1 MRNKTL
7 MTLVA
12 LLMAFTASAQIELLY
27 HYTDN
32 PEEANMRNVIDRNK
46 KLFWMDGDDDPCFDI
61 TNYSKNGNK
70 ESFTLIEKEDSGYG
84 KKETVKVN
92 TELGSAGQTVKI
104 TYKYSYSKTPETYN
118 VTNETDVREHNR
130 LVRYFNGLAGNPPEQ
145 GVINEGLSVGGGDDS
160 PAPTVATP
168 SEVNEANKVT
178 DTAKDAVNKVK
189 GLFKKKK

>member
-1 MRNKTL
+1 ML
-7 MTLVA
+7 FLAVA
-12 LLMAFTASAQIELLY
+12 TAASAQVEFF
-27 HYTDN
+27 YTTFG
-32 PEEANMRNVIDRNK
+32 RNVICRDK
-46 KLFWMDGDDDPCFDI
+46 KLFWMDGDDDPCYNI

-70 ESFTLIEKEDSGYG
+70 ESFTLIEKESSGYG
-84 KKETVKVN
+84 EAITVKVN

-130 LVRYFNGLAGNPPEQ
+130 LVRYFNELAGNPPEQ
-145 GVINEGLSVGGGDDS
+145 GVINEGLSVGGGDSS
-160 PAPTVATP
+160 PAPAVETP

>member
-32 PEEANMRNVIDRNK
+32 PKEAYMRNVIDRNK
-46 KLFWMDGDDDPCFDI
+46 KLFWMDGDDDPCYNI

-70 ESFTLIEKEDSGYG
+70 ESFTLIEKESSGYG
-84 KKETVKVN
+84 EAITVKVN

-130 LVRYFNGLAGNPPEQ
+130 LVRYYNELAGNPPEQ
-145 GVINEGLSVGGGDDS
+145 GVINEGLSVGGGDSS
-160 PAPTVATP
+160 PAPAVETP

>member
-32 PEEANMRNVIDRNK
+32 PKEAYMRNVIDRNK
-46 KLFWMDGDDDPCFDI
+46 KLFWMDGDDDPCYNI

-70 ESFTLIEKEDSGYG
+70 ESFTLIEKESSGYG
-84 KKETVKVN
+84 EAITVKVN

-130 LVRYFNGLAGNPPEQ
+130 LVRYFNELAGNPPEQ
-145 GVINEGLSVGGGDDS
+145 GVINEGLSVGGGDNS
-160 PAPTVATP
+160 PAPSVAAP

>member
-27 HYTDN
+27 HYTDK

-46 KLFWMDGDDDPCFDI
+46 KLFWMDGDDDPCYNI

-70 ESFTLIEKEDSGYG
+70 ESFTLIEKESSGYG
-84 KKETVKVN
+84 EAITVKVN

-130 LVRYFNGLAGNPPEQ
+130 LVRYFNELAGNPPEQ

-160 PAPTVATP
+160 PAPAVETP
-168 SEVNEANKVT
+168 SEVNEVNKVT